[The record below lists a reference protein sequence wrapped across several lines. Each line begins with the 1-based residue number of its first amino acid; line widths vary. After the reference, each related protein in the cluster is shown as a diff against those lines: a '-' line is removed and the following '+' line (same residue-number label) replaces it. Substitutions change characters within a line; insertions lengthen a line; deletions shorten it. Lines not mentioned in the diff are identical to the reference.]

1 MSAPPRAHDAER
13 TRGPCSP
20 SGPAGSRPGQQR
32 GLDLAQRPPCGCLH
46 HSSALHLVA
55 HRGVW
60 PVHVALAHRVGHA
73 AWVPDKVDH
82 AKVHRGCAQGE
93 CLGRPLARID
103 DDVHPRRRGCS
114 VETGIQLAIPQH
126 WLRQSARAQLANERG
141 HPPLPA
147 DGVLKCRELVDQA
160 LLPAAEGPFADLDQK
175 EQALNRSPQ
184 PQRSSSAATRRKRSI
199 SSPTFTYPC
208 MAPMARSRSVLP
220 ERPVPAMNT
229 PLALWCRTAVRL
241 GRRQDQSAA
250 PRVFPPV

>member
-1 MSAPPRAHDAER
+1 MA
-13 TRGPCSP
+13 
-20 SGPAGSRPGQQR
+20 
-32 GLDLAQRPPCGCLH
+32 
-46 HSSALHLVA
+46 
-55 HRGVW
+55 
-60 PVHVALAHRVGHA
+60 
-73 AWVPDKVDH
+73 
-82 AKVHRGCAQGE
+82 
-93 CLGRPLARID
+93 
-103 DDVHPRRRGCS
+103 S

-126 WLRQSARAQLANERG
+126 WLRQSARAQLAKERG

-208 MAPMARSRSVLP
+208 MASTARSRSVLP

-229 PLALWCRTAVRL
+229 TVGAVVLDCGAAGPTSRSERSATCSPQSELPPRL
-241 GRRQDQSAA
+241 GRDPDCNGVGQPGEVDSTEGLRPVARRGALRRRSA
-250 PRVFPPV
+250 

>member
-13 TRGPCSP
+13 TQVLVVHPGQRGPD
-20 SGPAGSRPGQQR
+20 RGQQR
-32 GLDLAQRPPCGCLH
+32 GLDLAQRPPWLPPPLLGSPSRCPPRRVAGPRGACP
-46 HSSALHLVA
+46 SS
-55 HRGVW
+55 R
-60 PVHVALAHRVGHA
+60 PRRVGPGQGGPREGPPGLRSGR
-73 AWVPDKVDH
+73 VP
-82 AKVHRGCAQGE
+82 
-93 CLGRPLARID
+93 GRPLARID
-103 DDVHPRRRGCS
+103 DDVCTRDVEDGS

-126 WLRQSARAQLANERG
+126 WLRQSARAQLAKERG

-229 PLALWCRTAVRL
+229 TVGAVVLDCGAAGPTSRSE
-241 GRRQDQSAA
+241 RSATC
-250 PRVFPPV
+250 VPPV